1 LTWYWDGKAGKLMED
16 LTSKEYIDPLPI
28 LISGVGVE
36 QLLSIPKLS
45 YGTGEA
51 QVTTILACLQE

>member
-1 LTWYWDGKAGKLMED
+1 MED
-16 LTSKEYIDPLPI
+16 LTSKEHIDPLPI

-51 QVTTILACLQE
+51 HFAAQATAIIACL